1 MFKRKIEEELQKWKE
16 SLKIKKKAFV
26 LKGLRQVG
34 KTFIVQKFAR
44 ENYKNV
50 IYINFKVEVE
60 MRDCFSYNLVVDEL
74 ITNISSKKKDAIF
87 IPHQTVIIFDEIQEC
102 SAARA
107 SIKPFMEDGRFD
119 VIATG
124 SLLGIRGYNSKYS
137 GGVPVGF
144 ERIVYMKPMDFE
156 EFLWAIKIN
165 DNVINYLKDCY
176 KNRTVISKAT
186 HEAMLHYFRQY
197 MCVGGMPAVVKMF
210 LKTRDMNQVLQEQKD
225 ILENYRDDFAKHLD
239 ENERE
244 QTDKELLTKINR
256 VFDSIPSQLAK
267 ENKKFMVSKIDKKS
281 SLEKYEDAIKWLV
294 DYGLISLCYNL
305 HTPEFPLEGN
315 KISNIFKIYVND
327 TGLLMAMLDNG
338 SQAEILMNSMG
349 TFKGEIYEN
358 IIADAFSKNDR
369 KLYYFSKNS
378 GLEID
383 FITNY
388 NREITLIEVKAKNGN
403 TKSSKE
409 VMSNKIKYPEVKRVI
424 KLKDCNIGETENILS
439 IPYYLAFLLKDELI
453 DIKL

>member
-1 MFKRKIEEELQKWKE
+1 MFKRKIEEELKKWKE
-16 SLKIKKKAFV
+16 SLEIKKKAFV

-87 IPHQTVIIFDEIQEC
+87 IPYQTVIIFDEIQEC

-176 KNRTVISKAT
+176 KNRTAISKAT

-210 LKTRDMNQVLQEQKD
+210 LKTRDINQVLQEQKD

-388 NREITLIEVKAKNGN
+388 NREITLIEVKAKNEN

-409 VMSNKIKYPEVKRVI
+409 VMSNKIKYPEVKRLI